1 MDAILSIFTGNS
13 FLIGLGGVLAMIA
26 AAFFKGRSAGKQAER
41 DKQAGERLKART
53 DADKID
59 DAIAGRD
66 PDANRDK
73 LKEWTPWGK
82 Q

>member
-1 MDAILSIFTGNS
+1 MDAILSIFTGNG

-53 DADKID
+53 EADRID
-59 DAIAGRD
+59 DAVAGRD
-66 PDANRDK
+66 PDENR
-73 LKEWTPWGK
+73 KELRKWSRH
-82 Q
+82 